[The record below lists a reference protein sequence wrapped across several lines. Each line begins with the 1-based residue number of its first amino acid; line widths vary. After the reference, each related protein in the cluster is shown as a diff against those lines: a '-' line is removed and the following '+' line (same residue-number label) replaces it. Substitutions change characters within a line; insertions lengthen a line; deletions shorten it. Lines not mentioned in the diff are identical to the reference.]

1 MLTRSGRAYTE
12 PVRLF
17 PRGVRLRTQIVLLQV
32 ALVALTLGLAFGVFA
47 YLSDQRLTAEY
58 GQRALAIARTVASD
72 PVVRAEVARYAA
84 LPLTPGP
91 ALRTELAGGQ
101 LERTAEAARQR
112 TDALFVV
119 ITDDAGLR
127 LAHPDPARLGEK
139 VSTDPSQA
147 LGGAE
152 VVISE
157 HGTLGDSV
165 RAKVPV
171 RAPDS
176 ERVVGE
182 VSVGISTEAV
192 GEQLTRDLS
201 KAGLLVLG
209 ALFAGIAGSVLL
221 ARRWHGLTLGLQP
234 AELAE
239 LVREQDVVLHGIGVG
254 VVAVDD
260 RGRTTVIN
268 DEARALLG
276 IEGDSGRPVE
286 TIGLTPRVLAAF
298 RAADGRPVQAAVGD
312 RIVVVTAR
320 TVTRDGRSLGAVLDV
335 RDRTDVESLTRQLD
349 AVRSMSTVLRAQRHE
364 FANRLH
370 LLSGLLHGDRP
381 GEAARYIDELL
392 GAGPLGAA
400 MPGID
405 TVRDPYLQAFLA
417 AKAAH
422 ARENGVE
429 LRLGPSTWVD
439 ANLTAPVDVTT
450 VLGNLLDNAIDAVR
464 PSGTPVAAEDDARTS
479 PHGAGVDPE
488 STAPTRTVT
497 PRPSIHPV
505 RRSAESGMGSAAP
518 FGGESTD
525 PEAARTGTES
535 ASQPCAAPTDPAAI
549 HADAESTAQ
558 SGSAAVDTGTQPAA
572 QAGGE
577 PSGVGDRGGEVAD
590 GSGAEPG
597 GRRAESGPRFAVSAV
612 VEVELVQEGST
623 LHITVA
629 DSGGGVA
636 PELVDAVFADGV
648 STKEGAGVPGGR
660 GVGLALSRQVAR
672 ALGGDVWLAS
682 AGTPAGE
689 LSGAEFIARLPGVLT
704 EGDPP

>member
-1 MLTRSGRAYTE
+1 M
-12 PVRLF
+12 RLF

-58 GQRALAIARTVASD
+58 GQRALAIARTVAGD
-72 PVVRAEVARYAA
+72 PMVRAEVARYAA
-84 LPLTPGP
+84 LPLAGGP
-91 ALRTELAGGQ
+91 ALRAELAAGE

-112 TDALFVV
+112 TAALFVV

-171 RAPDS
+171 REPGSD
-176 ERVVGE
+176 RVVGE
-182 VSVGISTEAV
+182 VSVGISTAAV

-201 KAGLLVLG
+201 RAGLLVLG
-209 ALFAGIAGSVLL
+209 ALLAGVAGSVLL

-239 LVREQDVVLHGIGVG
+239 LVREQDVVLHGIGIG
-254 VVAVDD
+254 VVAVDA
-260 RGRTTVIN
+260 RWRTTVIN

-276 IEGDSGRPVE
+276 IGGASGVPVE
-286 TIGLTPRVLAAF
+286 AIGLTPRVLEVF
-298 RAADGRPVQAAVGD
+298 RAADGHPVQAAVGD

-320 TVTRDGRSLGAVLDV
+320 TVSRDGRALGAVLDV

-381 GEAARYIDELL
+381 EEAARYIDELL
-392 GAGPLGAA
+392 GSGPLGAA
-400 MPGID
+400 MPGVD
-405 TVRDPYLQAFLA
+405 AVRDPYLQAFLA

-422 ARENGVE
+422 ARERGVR
-429 LRLGPSTWVD
+429 LRLGPNTWVD
-439 ANLTAPVDVTT
+439 ANLLAPVDVTT

-464 PSGTPVAAEDDARTS
+464 DDPRRTDTTEVPPAAEPLSAGRIPGEAATPVPGDTTYDSAPERTEPMRDA
-479 PHGAGVDPE
+479 
-488 STAPTRTVT
+488 T
-497 PRPSIHPV
+497 P
-505 RRSAESGMGSAAP
+505 
-518 FGGESTD
+518 
-525 PEAARTGTES
+525 GTE
-535 ASQPCAAPTDPAAI
+535 
-549 HADAESTAQ
+549 
-558 SGSAAVDTGTQPAA
+558 
-572 QAGGE
+572 
-577 PSGVGDRGGEVAD
+577 RL
-590 GSGAEPG
+590 
-597 GRRAESGPRFAVSAV
+597 

-636 PELVDAVFADGV
+636 PELVNALFAEGV
-648 STKEGAGVPGGR
+648 STKPGVGVPGGR
-660 GVGLALSRQVAR
+660 GVGLALSRQVAT
-672 ALGGDVWLAS
+672 ALGGEVWLAS
-682 AGTPAGE
+682 AGSPEGE
-689 LSGAEFIARLPGVLT
+689 LTGAEFIARLPGVLS
-704 EGDPP
+704 EGESS

>member
-1 MLTRSGRAYTE
+1 M
-12 PVRLF
+12 RLF

-91 ALRTELAGGQ
+91 SLRAELVAGD

-112 TDALFVV
+112 TGALFVV
-119 ITDDAGLR
+119 ITDEAGLR
-127 LAHPDPARLGEK
+127 LAHPDPTRLGEM

-176 ERVVGE
+176 DRVVGE

-192 GEQLTRDLS
+192 GEQLSSDLS
-201 KAGLLVLG
+201 KAGVLVLG
-209 ALFAGIAGSVLL
+209 ALFAGIAGSILL

-260 RGRTTVIN
+260 RWRTTVIN

-276 IEGDSGRPVE
+276 IEGESGRPVE
-286 TIGLTPRVLAAF
+286 TIGLTARVLAAF
-298 RAADGRPVQAAVGD
+298 RAADGLPVQAAVGD

-320 TVTRDGRSLGAVLDV
+320 MVTRDGRSLGAVLDV

-392 GAGPLGAA
+392 GSGPLGAA

-405 TVRDPYLQAFLA
+405 AVRDPYLQAFLA

-422 ARENGVE
+422 ARENGVQ
-429 LRLGPSTWVD
+429 LRLGPNTWVD
-439 ANLTAPVDVTT
+439 ANLAAPVDVTT

-464 PSGTPVAAEDDARTS
+464 PSAPPVAMDDATQNS
-479 PHGAGVDPE
+479 PYVAGVDPDT
-488 STAPTRTVT
+488 TAAPAPEVT
-497 PRPSIHPV
+497 ALPPV
-505 RRSAESGMGSAAP
+505 DATRRS
-518 FGGESTD
+518 
-525 PEAARTGTES
+525 
-535 ASQPCAAPTDPAAI
+535 
-549 HADAESTAQ
+549 
-558 SGSAAVDTGTQPAA
+558 
-572 QAGGE
+572 
-577 PSGVGDRGGEVAD
+577 
-590 GSGAEPG
+590 
-597 GRRAESGPRFAVSAV
+597 RAECGSRFAASAAV

-636 PELVDAVFADGV
+636 PDLVDALFADGV
-648 STKEGAGVPGGR
+648 STKPGVGVPGGR
-660 GVGLALSRQVAR
+660 GVGLTLSRQVAR

-682 AGTPAGE
+682 AGTPGGA
-689 LSGAEFIARLPGVLT
+689 LTGAEFIARLPGVLT
-704 EGDPP
+704 EGEPT

>member
-1 MLTRSGRAYTE
+1 M
-12 PVRLF
+12 RLF

-32 ALVALTLGLAFGVFA
+32 ALVALILGLAFGVFA
-47 YLSDQRLTAEY
+47 YLSDQRLSAEY

-72 PVVRAEVARYAA
+72 PVVREEVARYAA
-84 LPLTPGP
+84 LEPGP
-91 ALRTELAGGQ
+91 LLRAELASGE
-101 LERTAEAARQR
+101 LEQTAEAARLR
-112 TDALFVV
+112 TGALFVV

-127 LAHPDPARLGEK
+127 LAHPDPARLGQK
-139 VSTDPSQA
+139 VSTDPSEA
-147 LGGAE
+147 LAGRE
-152 VVISE
+152 VVIRE

-171 RAPDS
+171 REPGSD
-176 ERVVGE
+176 RVVGE

-192 GEQLTRDLS
+192 SDQLVSDLRR
-201 KAGLLVLG
+201 AAVLVMG

-254 VVAVDD
+254 VVAVDA
-260 RGRTTVIN
+260 RWRTTVIN

-276 IEGDSGRPVE
+276 IDGDSGRSVDS
-286 TIGLTPRVLAAF
+286 IGLTPRVLEAF
-298 RAADGRPVQAAVGD
+298 RAADGQPVQAAIGD

-320 TVTRDGRSLGAVLDV
+320 TVTREGRALGAVLDV

-381 GEAARYIDELL
+381 SEAAKYIDELL
-392 GAGPLGAA
+392 GSGPLGAA

-405 TVRDPYLQAFLA
+405 AVRDPYLQAFLA

-422 ARENGVE
+422 ARENGVS

-439 ANLTAPVDVTT
+439 ANLGAPVDVTT

-464 PSGTPVAAEDDARTS
+464 VVEAATGPDVPAEFDAHIRDDSVAD
-479 PHGAGVDPE
+479 
-488 STAPTRTVT
+488 
-497 PRPSIHPV
+497 
-505 RRSAESGMGSAAP
+505 ESG
-518 FGGESTD
+518 
-525 PEAARTGTES
+525 
-535 ASQPCAAPTDPAAI
+535 
-549 HADAESTAQ
+549 
-558 SGSAAVDTGTQPAA
+558 A
-572 QAGGE
+572 QA
-577 PSGVGDRGGEVAD
+577 
-590 GSGAEPG
+590 
-597 GRRAESGPRFAVSAV
+597 RAL

-629 DSGGGVA
+629 DSGPGIG
-636 PELVDAVFADGV
+636 PELVDSLFADGV
-648 STKEGAGVPGGR
+648 STKHGGGVPGGR

-682 AGTPAGE
+682 AAGACGQ
-689 LSGAEFIARLPGVLT
+689 LSGAEFIARLPGVLS
-704 EGDPP
+704 EGEVS

>member
-1 MLTRSGRAYTE
+1 M
-12 PVRLF
+12 RLF

-32 ALVALTLGLAFGVFA
+32 ALVALILGLAFGVFA
-47 YLSDQRLTAEY
+47 YLSDQRLSAEY

-72 PVVRAEVARYAA
+72 PVVRDEVARYAA
-84 LPLTPGP
+84 LEPGP
-91 ALRTELAGGQ
+91 LPRAELASGE
-101 LERTAEAARQR
+101 LEQTAEAARLR
-112 TDALFVV
+112 TGALFVV

-127 LAHPDPARLGEK
+127 LAHPDPARLGQK

-147 LGGAE
+147 LAGRE
-152 VVISE
+152 VVIRE

-171 RAPDS
+171 REPGSD
-176 ERVVGE
+176 RVVGE

-192 GEQLTRDLS
+192 SDQLVSDLRR
-201 KAGLLVLG
+201 AAVLVLG
-209 ALFAGIAGSVLL
+209 ALFTGIAGSVLL

-254 VVAVDD
+254 VVAVDA
-260 RGRTTVIN
+260 RWHTTVIN

-276 IEGDSGRPVE
+276 IDGESGRPVDS
-286 TIGLTPRVLAAF
+286 IGLTPRVLEAF
-298 RAADGRPVQAAVGD
+298 RAADGQPVQAAVGD

-320 TVTRDGRSLGAVLDV
+320 TVTREGRALGAVLDV

-392 GAGPLGAA
+392 GSGPLGAA
-400 MPGID
+400 MPGIEA
-405 TVRDPYLQAFLA
+405 VRDPYLQAFLA

-422 ARENGVE
+422 ARENGVS

-439 ANLTAPVDVTT
+439 ANLVAPVDVTT

-464 PSGTPVAAEDDARTS
+464 AVGPGVNAEFDAHLRE
-479 PHGAGVDPE
+479 D
-488 STAPTRTVT
+488 
-497 PRPSIHPV
+497 
-505 RRSAESGMGSAAP
+505 SAADGP
-518 FGGESTD
+518 G
-525 PEAARTGTES
+525 AR
-535 ASQPCAAPTDPAAI
+535 A
-549 HADAESTAQ
+549 
-558 SGSAAVDTGTQPAA
+558 
-572 QAGGE
+572 
-577 PSGVGDRGGEVAD
+577 
-590 GSGAEPG
+590 
-597 GRRAESGPRFAVSAV
+597 RAL

-629 DSGGGVA
+629 DSGPGIG
-636 PELVDAVFADGV
+636 PELVDSLFADGV
-648 STKEGAGVPGGR
+648 STKHDGGVPGGR

-672 ALGGDVWLAS
+672 ALDGDVWLAS
-682 AGTPAGE
+682 AGEAGGE
-689 LSGAEFIARLPGVLT
+689 LRGAEFIARLPGVLS
-704 EGDPP
+704 EGEVS

>member
-1 MLTRSGRAYTE
+1 M
-12 PVRLF
+12 RLY

-84 LPLTPGP
+84 LPLAPGP
-91 ALRTELAGGQ
+91 ALRAELADGE
-101 LERTAEAARQR
+101 LEQTAEAARQR

-147 LGGAE
+147 LGGTE

-157 HGTLGDSV
+157 RGTLGDSV

-171 RAPDS
+171 REAGS

-192 GEQLTRDLS
+192 GEQLRRDLS
-201 KAGLLVLG
+201 KAGVLVLG

-260 RGRTTVIN
+260 RWRTTVIN

-276 IEGDSGRPVE
+276 IEGESGRPVE

-298 RAADGRPVQAAVGD
+298 RAADGQPVQAAVGD

-349 AVRSMSTVLRAQRHE
+349 AVQSMSTVLRAQRHE

-392 GAGPLGAA
+392 GSGPLGAA

-405 TVRDPYLQAFLA
+405 AVRDAYLQAFLA

-422 ARENGVE
+422 ARENGVQ

-439 ANLTAPVDVTT
+439 ANLAAPVDVTT

-464 PSGTPVAAEDDARTS
+464 RPAEAR
-479 PHGAGVDPE
+479 
-488 STAPTRTVT
+488 
-497 PRPSIHPV
+497 
-505 RRSAESGMGSAAP
+505 MGSSAQP
-518 FGGESTD
+518 DGESVD
-525 PEAARTGTES
+525 LDAAS
-535 ASQPCAAPTDPAAI
+535 A
-549 HADAESTAQ
+549 
-558 SGSAAVDTGTQPAA
+558 
-572 QAGGE
+572 
-577 PSGVGDRGGEVAD
+577 
-590 GSGAEPG
+590 
-597 GRRAESGPRFAVSAV
+597 AV

-636 PELVDAVFADGV
+636 PELVDALFADGV
-648 STKEGAGVPGGR
+648 STKPGAGVPGGR

-682 AGTPAGE
+682 AGMPDGE
-689 LSGAEFIARLPGVLT
+689 LTGAEFIARLPGVLT
-704 EGDPP
+704 EGEPT

>member
-1 MLTRSGRAYTE
+1 MVTGGAYTE

-32 ALVALTLGLAFGVFA
+32 ALVALILGLAFGVFA
-47 YLSDQRLTAEY
+47 YLSDQRLSAEY

-72 PVVRAEVARYAA
+72 PVVREEVARYAA
-84 LPLTPGP
+84 LEPGP
-91 ALRTELAGGQ
+91 LLRAELASGE
-101 LERTAEAARQR
+101 LEQTAEAARLR
-112 TDALFVV
+112 TGALFVV

-127 LAHPDPARLGEK
+127 LAHPDPARLGQK
-139 VSTDPSQA
+139 VSTDPSEA
-147 LGGAE
+147 LAGRE
-152 VVISE
+152 VVIRE

-171 RAPDS
+171 REPGSD
-176 ERVVGE
+176 RVVGE

-192 GEQLTRDLS
+192 SDQLVSDLRR
-201 KAGLLVLG
+201 AAVLVMG

-254 VVAVDD
+254 VVAVDA
-260 RGRTTVIN
+260 RWRTTVIN

-276 IEGDSGRPVE
+276 IDGDSGRSVDS
-286 TIGLTPRVLAAF
+286 IGLTPRVLEAF
-298 RAADGRPVQAAVGD
+298 RAADGQPVQAAIGD

-320 TVTRDGRSLGAVLDV
+320 TVTRDGRALGAVLDV

-381 GEAARYIDELL
+381 SEAAKYIDELL
-392 GAGPLGAA
+392 GSGPLGAA

-405 TVRDPYLQAFLA
+405 AVRDPYLQAFLA

-422 ARENGVE
+422 ARENGVS

-439 ANLTAPVDVTT
+439 ANLGAPVDVTT

-464 PSGTPVAAEDDARTS
+464 VVEAATGPDVPAEFDARIRDDS
-479 PHGAGVDPE
+479 VAD
-488 STAPTRTVT
+488 
-497 PRPSIHPV
+497 
-505 RRSAESGMGSAAP
+505 ESG
-518 FGGESTD
+518 
-525 PEAARTGTES
+525 
-535 ASQPCAAPTDPAAI
+535 
-549 HADAESTAQ
+549 
-558 SGSAAVDTGTQPAA
+558 A
-572 QAGGE
+572 QA
-577 PSGVGDRGGEVAD
+577 
-590 GSGAEPG
+590 
-597 GRRAESGPRFAVSAV
+597 RAL

-629 DSGGGVA
+629 DSGPGIG
-636 PELVDAVFADGV
+636 PELVDSLFADGV
-648 STKEGAGVPGGR
+648 STKHGGGVPGGR

-682 AGTPAGE
+682 AAGAGGQ
-689 LSGAEFIARLPGVLT
+689 LSGAEFIARLPGVLS
-704 EGDPP
+704 EGEVS